1 MTEHDSAAAPE
12 ETDVARTLPG
22 RNPVPLRRRAN
33 AVFLA
38 AVGIILAAVFLAP
51 MLWVAMSSFRTR
63 VESGTPP
70 LPPWPTTGV
79 SIDTYRELNS
89 FGNGLG
95 RHSINSLAVSFGTV
109 IMTVGVSTLA
119 GYGFSRFRFRGKN
132 ILFMAIMLTMMVP
145 FQSILTPLF
154 LLLTKMGLQ
163 NSLFGLALV
172 YTTLQLPFSV
182 FMMRNSFDSVP
193 MDIEEAARIDGCTT
207 FSMLRRIMLSL
218 TLPGIVTVS
227 IFAFLTS
234 WNEFLGA
241 LVILISTEYQTLPV
255 IMAFV
260 RYGKYGGINWGAV
273 QAGVVI
279 MMIPCLILFLAL
291 QRYYVR
297 GLTAGAVK

>member
-1 MTEHDSAAAPE
+1 MTDYPLSGDTPKP
-12 ETDVARTLPG
+12 RPPK
-22 RNPVPLRRRAN
+22 NPVPVGRRFGS
-33 AVFLA
+33 VFLGG
-38 AVGIILAAVFLAP
+38 VGIILAALFLAP
-51 MLWVAMSSFRTR
+51 MLWVALSSFKPKG
-63 VESGTPP
+63 EAAQPP
-70 LPPWPTTGV
+70 IPPWPTAEA
-79 SIDTYRELNS
+79 SLDTYRELNT
-89 FGNGLG
+89 FGNGLFG
-95 RHSINSLAVSFGTV
+95 HSLNSFAVSIGTV
-109 IMTVGVSTLA
+109 LLTVAVSTLA

-132 ILFMAIMLTMMVP
+132 ILFMVIMLTMMVP

-154 LLLTKMGLQ
+154 LLLTKVGLQ
-163 NSLFGLALV
+163 NSLLGLALV

-182 FMMRNSFDSVP
+182 FMMRNAFDAVP
-193 MDIEEAARIDGCTT
+193 TDIEEAARIDGCTT
-207 FSMLRRIMLSL
+207 FSMLRRIMLNL

-241 LVILISTEYQTLPV
+241 LVLLTNTEYQTLPV
-255 IMAFV
+255 IMAMV

-273 QAGVVI
+273 QAGVTV

>member
-1 MTEHDSAAAPE
+1 MNENTPE
-12 ETDVARTLPG
+12 NADTPRTMPG
-22 RNPVPLRRRAN
+22 RNPVPTKRRVN
-33 AVFLA
+33 GVFVAV
-38 AVGIILAAVFLAP
+38 VGIIIAAVFIAP
-51 MLWVAMSSFRTR
+51 MLWVSLSSFRPKA
-63 VESGTPP
+63 EASQPP
-70 LPPWPTTGV
+70 LPPWPTTEI
-79 SIDTYRELNS
+79 SIDTYRELNT

-95 RHSINSLAVSFGTV
+95 RHSLNSLAVSVGTV
-109 IMTVGVSTLA
+109 ILTVVVSTLA

-132 ILFMAIMLTMMVP
+132 IFFMLIMLTMMVP

-182 FMMRNSFDSVP
+182 FMMRNSFDAVP
-193 MDIEEAARIDGCTT
+193 TDIEEAARIDGCTT
-207 FSMLRRIMLSL
+207 FSMLRRIMLNL

-241 LVILISTEYQTLPV
+241 LVLLTSTEYQTLPV
-255 IMAFV
+255 IMAMV
-260 RYGKYGGINWGAV
+260 RYGKYGGIDWGAV
-273 QAGVVI
+273 QAGVTV

>member
-1 MTEHDSAAAPE
+1 
-12 ETDVARTLPG
+12 VL
-22 RNPVPLRRRAN
+22 
-33 AVFLA
+33 
-38 AVGIILAAVFLAP
+38 
-51 MLWVAMSSFRTR
+51 FR
-63 VESGTPP
+63 S
-70 LPPWPTTGV
+70 
-79 SIDTYRELNS
+79 
-89 FGNGLG
+89 
-95 RHSINSLAVSFGTV
+95 
-109 IMTVGVSTLA
+109 
-119 GYGFSRFRFRGKN
+119 
-132 ILFMAIMLTMMVP
+132 
-145 FQSILTPLF
+145 
-154 LLLTKMGLQ
+154 LLTKLGLQ

-182 FMMRNSFDSVP
+182 FMMRNSFDAVP

-207 FSMLRRIMLSL
+207 FSMLRRIMLNL

-241 LVILISTEYQTLPV
+241 LVLLISTEYQTLPV